1 MQTGATPLPCTV
13 KSTVAAT
20 PNLEPARPHRHKLGQ
35 KEQAVPAGGAVP
47 SPLQV
52 ISEWHRSEEAWQSSI
67 SPPDLTSKL
76 THAPLQLQLLG
87 KSFTGDG
94 RSKGGKSRQK
104 TPSSQPLTLC
114 FSQRN
119 YLVERHAARPWGACK
134 STLNH
139 SFSLCEMPHG
149 VPLPLLVPH
158 RERGELKCAAA
169 LLPCHL

>member
-1 MQTGATPLPCTV
+1 M
-13 KSTVAAT
+13 
-20 PNLEPARPHRHKLGQ
+20 
-35 KEQAVPAGGAVP
+35 PAGGAVP

-67 SPPDLTSKL
+67 SLPDLTSKL
-76 THAPLQLQLLG
+76 THAPLQLRLLS

-94 RSKGGKSRQK
+94 RSKGGKSWQK
-104 TPSSQPLTLC
+104 TPCAAHGSTGHAPSSRPLTLC

-119 YLVERHAARPWGACK
+119 YLVERHAARPWSACK

-139 SFSLCEMPHG
+139 SFSLCEMPHSA
-149 VPLPLLVPH
+149 PLPLLVLH
-158 RERGELKCAAA
+158 RESGELKCAAA